1 MKYALSSKISI
12 IPSYNDFDPKLNPF
26 YIHFRAQIA
35 KFAPQNRYRK
45 NNKIRTTF
53 FDVLGSIL
61 APLDPQ
67 KSSKKIEKNDPW
79 RLLGLLALLG
89 VPKGPF
95 WGPFG
100 LFWGC
105 PGGPFGVLLAC
116 FGGVLGFHFWGHV
129 WPVLRVFWGC
139 VLESCSYCRRRREP
153 LWEPNFADR
162 TLDD

>member
-1 MKYALSSKISI
+1 MDLGSPKIRPKLHTEKTSKIGR
-12 IPSYNDFDPKLNPF
+12 LL
-26 YIHFRAQIA
+26 
-35 KFAPQNRYRK
+35 
-45 NNKIRTTF
+45 

-61 APLDPQ
+61 VILDSQ
-67 KSSKKIEKNDPW
+67 KSSKKNEKNDPW

-116 FGGVLGFHFWGHV
+116 FGGVPGLHFWGHV

>member
-1 MKYALSSKISI
+1 MGL
-12 IPSYNDFDPKLNPF
+12 DFPE
-26 YIHFRAQIA
+26 FRVCFGPRIAQNA
-35 KFAPQNRYRK
+35 SQTAHRK
-45 NNKIRTTF
+45 NIKNRTSF

-61 APLDPQ
+61 VPLDPQ

-139 VLESCSYCRRRREP
+139 VLESCSYCRRRRES

>member
-1 MKYALSSKISI
+1 LDRPKYVPNCTPKKHQKSDSI
-12 IPSYNDFDPKLNPF
+12 FFTFWAPF
-26 YIHFRAQIA
+26 L
-35 KFAPQNRYRK
+35 
-45 NNKIRTTF
+45 
-53 FDVLGSIL
+53 V
-61 APLDPQ
+61 PLDPP
-67 KSSKKIEKNDPW
+67 KSWKKIEKNDPW

-95 WGPFG
+95 WDPFG

-116 FGGVLGFHFWGHV
+116 FGGVLGVHFWGHV
-129 WPVLRVFWGC
+129 WRVLRVFRAC
-139 VLESCSYCRRRREP
+139 FLESCSYCSRRREP

>member
-12 IPSYNDFDPKLNPF
+12 IRSYNDFDPKLNPF
-26 YIHFRAQIA
+26 YIHFRAQIT

-67 KSSKKIEKNDPW
+67 KSFKKIEKNDPW

-105 PGGPFGVLLAC
+105 PGGPFWGPFRIVEGSLLQSTHSGAIA
-116 FGGVLGFHFWGHV
+116 GAKLGRSHLG
-129 WPVLRVFWGC
+129 
-139 VLESCSYCRRRREP
+139 
-153 LWEPNFADR
+153 
-162 TLDD
+162 